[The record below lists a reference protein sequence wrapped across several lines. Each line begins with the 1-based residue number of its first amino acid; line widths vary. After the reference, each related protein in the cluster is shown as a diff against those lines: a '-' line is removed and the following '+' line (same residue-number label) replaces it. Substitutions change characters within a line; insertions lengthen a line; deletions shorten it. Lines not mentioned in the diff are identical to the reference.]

1 MPKYTCPK
9 CGDDVEMD
17 PPNGEFWPDGDNTET
32 ECPSCDT
39 PLDVVFSVDIRL
51 HASVRDETLE
61 ASDE

>member
-9 CGDDVEMD
+9 CAGEIEMD
-17 PPNGEFWPDGDNTET
+17 PPNGEWWVDGDTSE
-32 ECPSCDT
+32 EDCPACGA
-39 PLDVVFSVDIRL
+39 PLDVTSRVDIRL